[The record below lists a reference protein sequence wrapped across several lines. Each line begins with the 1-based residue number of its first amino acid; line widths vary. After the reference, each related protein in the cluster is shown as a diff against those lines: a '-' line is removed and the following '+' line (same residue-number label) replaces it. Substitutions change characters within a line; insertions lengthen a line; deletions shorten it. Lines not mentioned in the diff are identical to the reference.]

1 MGYFSRRGVYPHPCR
16 EQPCSI
22 RIASSDKGSAPS
34 KPTRHVTS
42 ALRFI
47 VKCSLEQ
54 RAVVIYP
61 FDVLPLEPITKRAEG
76 EKRLLNIPFRAESY
90 PTSWGV
96 LKTIISVYRL
106 SNIWKRQAAPHACR
120 LLTLLVGKLR
130 GAKQADVTYRWK
142 IKHNKI

>member
-1 MGYFSRRGVYPHPCR
+1 MYVTIVSYNKQKLTTQKAAASIPPYFPKLLSHIRGSMPLSISWVFISRRGVYPHPCR

-22 RIASSDKGSAPS
+22 HIASSDKGSTPS

-61 FDVLPLEPITKRAEG
+61 
-76 EKRLLNIPFRAESY
+76 
-90 PTSWGV
+90 
-96 LKTIISVYRL
+96 
-106 SNIWKRQAAPHACR
+106 
-120 LLTLLVGKLR
+120 
-130 GAKQADVTYRWK
+130 
-142 IKHNKI
+142 

>member
-1 MGYFSRRGVYPHPCR
+1 MGYFTRRGVYPHPCR

-22 RIASSDKGSAPS
+22 HIASSDKGSAPS

-61 FDVLPLEPITKRAEG
+61 FDVLPLEPITKRVKG
-76 EKRLLNIPFRAESY
+76 GKRLLDIPFRVESY
-90 PTSWGV
+90 QSKK
-96 LKTIISVYRL
+96 LRSLKDNRFCIKTIQCLKKDRF
-106 SNIWKRQAAPHACR
+106 RQAAPTHAVC
-120 LLTLLVGKLR
+120 
-130 GAKQADVTYRWK
+130 
-142 IKHNKI
+142 